1 MPREVLLPPDA
12 IPIIEE
18 AGRILRETSPVE
30 EFELQGFVIA
40 LDRPAGAEVGTVTV
54 LGFVEEAP
62 RRIRIQLR
70 DPDYHIA
77 VQAHDQRLPIF
88 CVGEL
93 LREGRSFVL
102 NQPRQLRIGQQEE
115 A

>member
-1 MPREVLLPPDA
+1 MPPPLNAEFCFYKYRSPKMGKTLQA
-12 IPIIEE
+12 IYRMFR
-18 AGRILRETSPVE
+18 AS
-30 EFELQGFVIA
+30 
-40 LDRPAGAEVGTVTV
+40 VTA
-54 LGFVEEAP
+54 LGFVEDAP

-77 VQAHDQRLPIF
+77 VQAHDQRLPIVR
-88 CVGEL
+88 VGEL